1 MTITTA
7 QSISGGQEYSW
18 LVGPVRHFTI
28 TPAQS
33 VSGGQDY
40 SAPVSVGPVQYFR
53 ESGGVPWLH
62 SPVGF
67 TGQLGGLNQVYSE
80 AFRPSIQYV
89 TAGFD
94 PVIVAQLTVVLRDT
108 GQIWPAG
115 YS

>member
-7 QSISGGQEYSW
+7 QSISGGQSYSW
-18 LVGPVRHFTI
+18 LIGPVRHFTI

-40 SAPVSVGPVQYFR
+40 SFSDGPVQYLR

-62 SPVGF
+62 SPPGF
-67 TGQLGGLNQVYSE
+67 SGQISGLNPVYSDVL
-80 AFRPSIQYV
+80 RSSITYV

-94 PVIVAQLTVVLRDT
+94 PVIVSQLTVVLRDT

>member
-7 QSISGGQEYSW
+7 QSISNGQEYSW
-18 LVGPVRHFTI
+18 SVGPAQHFTI

-33 VSGGQDY
+33 VSGGQNH
-40 SAPVSVGPVQYFR
+40 SISVGPVQYFR
-53 ESGGVPWLH
+53 ESGGIPWLH

-67 TGQLGGLNQVYSE
+67 TGQLGGLNQVYSDV
-80 AFRPSIQYV
+80 FRPSIQYV

-94 PVIVAQLTVVLRDT
+94 PVVVAQLTVVLRDT

-115 YS
+115 YN